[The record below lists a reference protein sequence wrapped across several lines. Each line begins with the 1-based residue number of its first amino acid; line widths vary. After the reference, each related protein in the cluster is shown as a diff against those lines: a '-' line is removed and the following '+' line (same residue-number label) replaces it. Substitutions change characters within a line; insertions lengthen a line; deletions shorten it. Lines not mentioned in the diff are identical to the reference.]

1 MRAPGGGS
9 AEAMVKARPSG
20 PVRRVAAVTVAVVAV
35 IAGAGALST
44 WRYEAAL
51 SQAAVALSE
60 RGGAKTTAGLSAAFW
75 HENLDMGMY
84 LFEPLPAVLG
94 DVTTQQDKFRL
105 LVSELGAPSP
115 AAERRSLAQAVA
127 AQARYSSTFT
137 QLRGVAGTGLARQFA
152 GGQSCGGVAA

>member
-60 RGGAKTTAGLSAAFW
+60 RAQAKATAELTTTFW
-75 HENLDMGMY
+75 QERNAMDTYIFG
-84 LFEPLPAVLG
+84 
-94 DVTTQQDKFRL
+94 
-105 LVSELGAPSP
+105 PSP
-115 AAERRSLAQAVA
+115 ATLSEIGRA
-127 AQARYSSTFT
+127 
-137 QLRGVAGTGLARQFA
+137 
-152 GGQSCGGVAA
+152 